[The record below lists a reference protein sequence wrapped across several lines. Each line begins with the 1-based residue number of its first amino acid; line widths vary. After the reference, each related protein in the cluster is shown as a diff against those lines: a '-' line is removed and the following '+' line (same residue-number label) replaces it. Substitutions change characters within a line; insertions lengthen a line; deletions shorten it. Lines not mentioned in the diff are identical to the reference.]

1 VRRGLTEDM
10 EKPHLE
16 KLWHLLDDSTVAM
29 NNENERIKLRA
40 TFWNNLAVAAIT
52 GGIGIPS

>member
-1 VRRGLTEDM
+1 M

-16 KLWHLLDDSTVAM
+16 KLWHLLDDSNVAM